1 MPDFSQMTTEQFET
15 WKADNAPSFAGVR
28 VDAEAKHQADLKDLE
43 EKFENV
49 KTSPPSTPQDYDAT
63 EKEWLTGDVGYDY
76 TLPSGKHCRL
86 RDLPIEDL
94 AAQGI
99 LDRMTRLSG
108 ITQKLI
114 DTSQGLPPGKPLE
127 DTRAITELLEVL
139 NIVTPMIVVQPKVW
153 PVPPQGEERKADRIY
168 PESIG
173 LTDRIA
179 ILNRSAGGVMK
190 FDNFRG

>member
-1 MPDFSQMTTEQFET
+1 MPDFKSMSTKEFEE
-15 WKADNAPSFAGVR
+15 WKAANAPSFASVR
-28 VDAEAKHQADLKDLE
+28 MSE
-43 EKFENV
+43 EETLRERLSNISNA
-49 KTSPPSTPQDYDAT
+49 TPPSTPQDYDAT
-63 EKEWLTGDVGYDY
+63 AQEWLTGDIGYDY

-94 AAQGI
+94 AAMGI

-114 DTSQGLPPGKPLE
+114 DASQGMPPEKAVE
-127 DTRAITELLEVL
+127 STRAITELLEVL
-139 NIVTPMIVVQPKVW
+139 NVVIPMIVVKPEVW
-153 PVPPQGEERKADRIY
+153 SVPPQGEERKADRIY

-173 LTDRIA
+173 LGDRIA